1 MAAMNGSLGTVGL
14 CTIQDAPGSAQLTSL
29 EMQAVVSLQ
38 GPATSPILIAEGHA
52 NAGFV
57 HRLPL
62 QAGQVWQ
69 AGTSVLMV
77 RGPAGS
83 ADGDAAQPPTFVL
96 RALDAQGVLA
106 LQRLHDAAAGSG
118 TAAAA
123 AAVGPQRP
131 QDAQQP
137 PAASQQ
143 QLPGGAAGAL
153 AVGGHFDSK
162 TDKGSAD
169 LYFHYYGCLQH
180 QQNMLQDYIRTGEC
194 STAWLTAVRTRR
206 RAAAVPGNAARCSL
220 LNSCASIAVP
230 SSLLPCL
237 HLSVSLHPS
246 YFPPSCLHT
255 GTYYAAIIEN
265 PADFRGKA
273 VMDVGCGSGILSLF
287 AAQAGARVV
296 YAVEAS
302 DMAHH
307 ARALAAANPGI
318 GDRIKVLHGKV
329 EDVVVPEK
337 VDVLVSEPMG
347 TLLVNERMIES
358 YIYARDK
365 HLKPGGRMFPRLGRL
380 HLCAFSD
387 EALYGEVA
395 QKSAFFDSSDFYGVD
410 LTALRQP
417 ATSGYFG
424 QVVVDQIPPNVLV
437 SNCITHTLDF
447 LTATEGQL
455 QDITIPLSLQVAVPC
470 TVHGIASWFDVLF
483 DGSQTQR
490 WLSTAPGLPV
500 THWFQLRC
508 LLETP
513 LVVAQPGATVRGEL
527 RLLAH
532 NRQSYDV
539 HVMLQA
545 PPLTPGGP
553 MQESRGK
560 FDLKE
565 PYYRQQMQ
573 WMMQMAAAGGQEGG
587 EAAVAAAAEVPL
599 PAPLVVAQGAPVEQQ
614 QQQQGPMEGL

>member
-153 AVGGHFDSK
+153 AV
-162 TDKGSAD
+162 
-169 LYFHYYGCLQH
+169 
-180 QQNMLQDYIRTGEC
+180 
-194 STAWLTAVRTRR
+194 
-206 RAAAVPGNAARCSL
+206 
-220 LNSCASIAVP
+220 
-230 SSLLPCL
+230 
-237 HLSVSLHPS
+237 
-246 YFPPSCLHT
+246 

>member
-1 MAAMNGSLGTVGL
+1 MAATNGSLGIVGL

-38 GPATSPILIAEGHA
+38 GPANSPILIAEGHA

-83 ADGDAAQPPTFVL
+83 ADGDAPQPVTFVL

-123 AAVGPQRP
+123 AAAAAAGPQRP

-180 QQNMLQDYIRTGEC
+180 QQNMLQDYIR
-194 STAWLTAVRTRR
+194 
-206 RAAAVPGNAARCSL
+206 
-220 LNSCASIAVP
+220 
-230 SSLLPCL
+230 
-237 HLSVSLHPS
+237 
-246 YFPPSCLHT
+246 T

-358 YIYARDK
+358 YVYARDK

-455 QDITIPLSLQVAVPC
+455 QDITIPLSLQVALPC

-539 HVMLQA
+539 HVVLQA

-587 EAAVAAAAEVPL
+587 EAGVAAAAEVPL

-614 QQQQGPMEGL
+614 QQQQQQPAAMEGV